1 MKVKRLIELL
11 SLYDPELEV
20 VIVDGYSCRMYAGNF
35 EVESFKDLDGQV
47 TLDIGI
53 GGCEVDYDNEND

>member
-20 VIVDGYSCRMYAGNF
+20 VIVDGHSCRMYAGDF
-35 EVESFKDLDGQV
+35 EVESFKYLDGSV

-53 GGCEVDYDNEND
+53 GGLEVHEDD

>member
-20 VIVDGYSCRMYAGNF
+20 VIVDGFNCRMYAGEF
-35 EVESFKDLDGQV
+35 EVESFKGLDGTV

-53 GGCEVDYDNEND
+53 GGLEANDEDD